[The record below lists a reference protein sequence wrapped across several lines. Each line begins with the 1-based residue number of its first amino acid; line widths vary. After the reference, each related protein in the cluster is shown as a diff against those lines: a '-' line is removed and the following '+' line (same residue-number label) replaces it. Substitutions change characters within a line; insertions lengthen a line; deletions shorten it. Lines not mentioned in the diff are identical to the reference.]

1 MMPLGG
7 QMIGSR
13 SVPGDPEHRRDAI
26 VAFLGAG
33 LAQPLSTAVAV
44 DALASARR
52 SVAAHLARGA
62 PIGEWLASEIRVRGI
77 RENAAVLAVMEI
89 PEHQQSTAHAYV
101 QRHPDRGKALNDLLA
116 VLS

>member
-1 MMPLGG
+1 MTGN
-7 QMIGSR
+7 R
-13 SVPGDPEHRRDAI
+13 SLPGDAEHRRGAI
-26 VAFLGAG
+26 IAFLGVG
-33 LAQPLSTAVAV
+33 LSTAVAV

-62 PIGEWLASEIRVRGI
+62 SIGEWLASGIRVRGM

-89 PEHQQSTAHAYV
+89 PEHQQLTAHACV